1 MTSDSATRPFAF
13 LRQGAS
19 LLCAFTLAAAGLS
32 GPFPARA
39 DVPFLIGYQGAVFDD
54 QGEPVSGPV
63 EIEANLYDAAS
74 GGNVLYRERHAD
86 VALIDGAFDFQIG
99 AGDRTDPTSCNSWG
113 CATQPP
119 LTAETFA
126 NDEVWLELV
135 VEGESMVP
143 RQRLVAV
150 PYAVRA
156 AVAEQLEDTAV
167 VPYAMRAAVADRVEG
182 GIATSDV
189 YITGAGSQLAGAPL
203 VVENTNATDGVAARF
218 QSQSG
223 LETASFENAGVGEVV
238 KVQGHGTGTGAAALH
253 VENLKNSNS
262 WSALFEGRT
271 RFENPGTG
279 GYGDGRLRAVEVI
292 GNGSWTANPAL
303 SVTNLSTNHGIAGKF
318 NNNSEYAATYFGNSG
333 SGAGIYVGNYGA
345 TKENATIRADSANA
359 NHGMAGYF
367 TNASDYATAQFQNTG
382 TGQVLYLQNNS
393 GTGAGKV
400 DEWPGSSAFI
410 VGVDANGVRR
420 FSIDGSGMAHVRAL
434 EILGGADLSER
445 FDVAATPDAPV
456 QPGMVVAID
465 PENPE
470 GGLVPSRGAYS
481 RTVAGVVAGAGGI
494 APGLLMAQQGVAG
507 ADGEHPVALT
517 GRVYARVDTS
527 NGPIR
532 PGDLLTTSDRTG
544 YAMKATDWQ
553 RSQGAVVGKALG
565 SLDEE
570 TGLVLVLVGLQ

>member
-1 MTSDSATRPFAF
+1 MTSDSAIRPSAF

-54 QGEPVSGPV
+54 QGKPVSGPV

-74 GGNVLYRERHAD
+74 GGNALYTERHAD

-99 AGDRTDPTSCNSWG
+99 AGDRTDPTSCSWWG

-182 GIATSDV
+182 GLATSDV
-189 YITGAGSQLAGAPL
+189 SISGSGSQVDGAPL

-218 QSQSG
+218 VSRSSW
-223 LETASFENAGVGEVV
+223 ETARFENDGDGEVI
-238 KVQGHGTGTGAAALH
+238 KIYGRGTGIDDAALR
-253 VENLKNSNS
+253 VDNVVNDDS
-262 WSALFEGRT
+262 WAGWFRGRT
-271 RFENPGTG
+271 RFENPNTG
-279 GYGDGRLRAVEVI
+279 GYGDGRLRAVEII
-292 GNGSWTANPAL
+292 GNGSWSANPSL
-303 SVTNLSTNHGIAGKF
+303 FVQNLSANHGIAAKF
-318 NNNSEYAATYFGNSG
+318 YNGSEYASTYFSNT
-333 SGAGIYVGNYGA
+333 GAGMGIYVANNGSA
-345 TKENATIRADSANA
+345 KDNAAIRAVNSNS

-367 TNASDYATAQFQNTG
+367 TNASDYATAHFQNTG
-382 TGQVLYLQNNS
+382 TGEVLYLQNDGAS
-393 GTGAGKV
+393 GTGTGA
-400 DEWPGSSAFI
+400 GSSAFI
-410 VGVDANGVRR
+410 VGVDPNNVRR
-420 FSIDGSGMAHVRAL
+420 FWVDATGMAHVRAL
-434 EILGGADLSER
+434 EILGGSDLSER
-445 FDVAATPDAPV
+445 FDVAALPDAPV
-456 QPGMVVAID
+456 EPGMVVAID
-465 PENPE
+465 PEHPE
-470 GGLVPSRGAYS
+470 GSLVPSRGAYS

-494 APGLLMAQQGVAG
+494 APGMLMAQQGVAG

-517 GRVYARVDTS
+517 GRVYAKADTS